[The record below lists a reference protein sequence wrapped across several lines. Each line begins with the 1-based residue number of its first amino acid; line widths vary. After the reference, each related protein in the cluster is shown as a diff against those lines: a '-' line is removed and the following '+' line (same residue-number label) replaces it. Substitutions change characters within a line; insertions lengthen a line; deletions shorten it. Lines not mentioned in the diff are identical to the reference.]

1 MYTFPLRRAVPAA
14 LSMLLALAL
23 LASCGGGVDS
33 GGTGGAVAVGPISGF
48 GSIIVNGVR
57 FDVSG
62 PTLQIQDDAGN
73 ARTQVD
79 LKLGTM
85 TEVDGSSLA
94 VNAGVT
100 TATATSIR
108 IVSDLV
114 GPVGTVD
121 TAAGTLSVVGQTVV
135 VTPATVFD
143 ASVAGNLGGLSGI
156 APGAVVEVNGR
167 YDAQA
172 RRYTATRIGLPIDAA
187 SYKLR
192 GPVGALDT
200 NALTLTVGGQ
210 TISYAQLGAASVAN
224 LAPDSIVRARLQ
236 IALQGGVWVA
246 VALQAGALALP
257 DRQVAQV
264 EGRVSALTSTR
275 RFSVEGIPVDAS
287 GASYTGSEAGVVLGA
302 RVEVEGASSGGVL
315 VAQVVKVEGD
325 ENEANTSFEL
335 NGPIDTIAPPPAT
348 TFTLRGVE
356 LSGLTV
362 NYAAAVFDSGGAAGL
377 AVGQRVKVEG
387 VLSSDGVRIDARKIS
402 FEGG

>member
-73 ARTQVD
+73 PRTHAD

-114 GPVGTVD
+114 GPVGSVD
-121 TAAGTLSVVGQTVV
+121 TAAGTLSVLGQTVV

-143 ASVAGNLGGLSGI
+143 ASVAGSLGGLSGI

-224 LAPDSIVRARLQ
+224 LAPGSIVRARLQ
-236 IALQGGVWVA
+236 IAPQGGVWVA

-335 NGPIDTIAPPPAT
+335 HGLIDTIAPLAT
-348 TFTLRGVE
+348 SFTLR
-356 LSGLTV
+356 GLTV
-362 NYAAAVFDSGGAAGL
+362 NYAAAVFESGGPASL
-377 AVGQRVKVEG
+377 NVGQRVKVEG

>member
-1 MYTFPLRRAVPAA
+1 MYTSPLKRAVPAA

-73 ARTQVD
+73 PRTHAD
-79 LKLGTM
+79 LTLGTM
-85 TEVDGSSLA
+85 TEVDGSGLA

-143 ASVAGNLGGLSGI
+143 ASAAGGLIGI

-172 RRYTATRIGLPIDAA
+172 RRYTATRIGLPTDAA

-192 GPVGALDT
+192 GPVGAIDT
-200 NALTLTVGGQ
+200 KAQTLTVGGQ

-224 LAPDSIVRARLQ
+224 LTPGSIVRARLQ
-236 IALQGGVWVA
+236 PAAPGGVWVA

-264 EGRVSALTSTR
+264 EGRVSAWTSSR

-325 ENEANTSFEL
+325 ESAANTSFEL
-335 NGPIDTIAPPPAT
+335 HGLIDTIAPLAT
-348 TFTLRGVE
+348 SFTLR
-356 LSGLTV
+356 GLTV

>member
-1 MYTFPLRRAVPAA
+1 MYTFPLQRAVSAVV
-14 LSMLLALAL
+14 SMSLALGL

-57 FDVSG
+57 FDVGS

-73 ARTQVD
+73 PRTQAD

-121 TAAGTLSVVGQTVV
+121 TAAGTLSVLGQTVV

-143 ASVAGNLGGLSGI
+143 ASVAGGRGGLGGI

-172 RRYTATRIGLPIDAA
+172 RRYTATRIALPTDAA

-192 GPVGALDT
+192 GPVGAIDT

-224 LAPDSIVRARLQ
+224 LTPDSIVRARLQ
-236 IALQGGVWVA
+236 IAPQGGVWVA

-264 EGRVSALTSTR
+264 EGRVSAWTSTR

-335 NGPIDTIAPPPAT
+335 HGLIDTIAPLAT
-348 TFTLRGVE
+348 SFTLR
-356 LSGLTV
+356 GLTV
-362 NYAAAVFDSGGAAGL
+362 NYAAAVFESGGPASL
-377 AVGQRVKVEG
+377 NVGQRVKVEG

>member
-73 ARTQVD
+73 PRTHAD

-114 GPVGTVD
+114 GPVGSVD
-121 TAAGTLSVVGQTVV
+121 TAAGTLSVLGQTVV

-143 ASVAGNLGGLSGI
+143 ASVAGSLGGLSGI

-200 NALTLTVGGQ
+200 KAQTLTVGGQ

-224 LAPDSIVRARLQ
+224 LAPGSIVRARLQ
-236 IALQGGVWVA
+236 IAPQGGVWVA

-335 NGPIDTIAPPPAT
+335 HGLIDTIAPLAT
-348 TFTLRGVE
+348 SFTLR
-356 LSGLTV
+356 GLTV
-362 NYAAAVFDSGGAAGL
+362 NYAAAVFESGGPASL
-377 AVGQRVKVEG
+377 NVGQRVKVEG